1 MFHLVEYW
9 VIDLNIVSVVSVR
22 SSADW
27 LSSGQ
32 FTWSNALTTLAEP
45 LRGNDLECTEESPDT
60 FVREEEHYSMESL

>member
-27 LSSGQ
+27 LSNGQ

-45 LRGNDLECTEESPDT
+45 LRGNDPECTEESPDT
-60 FVREEEHYSMESL
+60 FVWEEEQYSMESL